1 MTSFRFLVLSV
12 LLFFSLRCSH
22 TEISNT
28 RVLNNLES
36 GQDCSRQ
43 LSALSGKKTKDIK
56 EDGKKPSELKSAK
69 ILPPAEVKTLE
80 PLEPQNYENFA
91 KEKILTVTT
100 YNVLNLKQ
108 MVGRYEPDINTGKRV
123 KTKPEKEKSQSQI
136 DGVAEAIKE
145 LNPDILFLQEV
156 EGEASLAN
164 FAEHDLQ
171 SQWRPLLINGN
182 DSRGIHIGVLVKK
195 TIPLKFE
202 YVSHRDEPFSS
213 ESHPDLKRVFSR
225 DFPVLI
231 ARSPKGG
238 EPLFILAGVHGK
250 SKRSENNQ
258 DPESRE
264 IRTAQAERMVE
275 IIKYYQQKYPKTPI
289 LIMGD
294 FNAEVHSEPEY
305 EALRSF
311 NLKDALDLTP
321 NALPVGD
328 PGRITHTFHPNG
340 GSTKAS
346 QLDSILLVPPHE
358 NIVLKA
364 GVFRYKNEDG
374 SIKPIPKTYAE
385 REKNPSDHYPLW
397 TELDLQKIIN
407 RN

>member
-1 MTSFRFLVLSV
+1 MTSFRFLVLS
-12 LLFFSLRCSH
+12 LLLLAGLRCSH
-22 TEISNT
+22 TEIYQN
-28 RVLNNLES
+28 RIPNNLKSQEN
-36 GQDCSRQ
+36 CTRQ
-43 LSALSGKKTKDIK
+43 LSQLSDRKSKDLRA
-56 EDGKKPSELKSAK
+56 GQ

-80 PLEPQNYENFA
+80 PLAPETYEAFR
-91 KEKILTVTT
+91 KEKKITLTT

-108 MVGRYEPDINTGKRV
+108 MVGRFEPDINTGKRV
-123 KTKPEKEKSQSQI
+123 KTKPEKEKPQSQI
-136 DGVAEAIKE
+136 EGVAKAIKE

-156 EGEASLAN
+156 EGEASLGN

-171 SQWRPLLINGN
+171 SQWRPLIIKGN

-202 YVSHRDEPFSS
+202 YLSHREEPFSS
-213 ESHPDLKRVFSR
+213 ENHPDLKKVFSR

-231 ARSPKGG
+231 AKSPTGG
-238 EPLFILAGVHGK
+238 EPLFMLAGVHGK
-250 SKRSENNQ
+250 SKRSENKQ

-275 IIKYYQQKYPKTPI
+275 IIKDYQQKYPGTPF
-289 LIMGD
+289 LVLGD
-294 FNAEVHSEPEY
+294 FNAEVHTEPEY

-311 NLKDALDLTP
+311 KVKDVLDLTP
-321 NALPVGD
+321 GALPIGD

-346 QLDSILLVPPHE
+346 QLDSILVAPPHDD
-358 NIVLKA
+358 IVLKA
-364 GVFRYKNEDG
+364 GVYRYKNEDG
-374 SIKPIPKTYAE
+374 TLKPIPKTYAE
-385 REKNPSDHYPLW
+385 REQNPSDHYPLW
-397 TELDLQKIIN
+397 TELDLQKIIT